1 MSDNTLPIPPDTDF
15 RFFVAEDGRTHISVR
30 LEAETVWLSQKAM
43 AELFA
48 KDVRTIN
55 EHIQNILEE
64 KELGPVATIRNFRI
78 VQQEGGRQISRDVEH
93 YNLEMIL
100 AVGYRVRSS
109 RGTQFRRWATALLKE
124 YVIKGFV
131 MDDERL
137 KAGTTWGKDYFDELL
152 ERIRDIRSS
161 EKRAYQK
168 IRDIFTLAADYDPS
182 ASETVEFFRII
193 QNKLHWAITG
203 KTAPQLI
210 AERSDPSKPNMG
222 LTSWA
227 GAKVRKADVAVAK
240 NYLDHGE
247 LESLNRIV
255 AMYLD
260 YAEDQAKRNRLVY
273 MKDWR
278 AKLDAFLRFN
288 DRAVLDN
295 PGLISMEVAKAL
307 AEERYEEF
315 SRHRLAEETEAEI
328 KEDIKKLESY
338 HE

>member
-1 MSDNTLPIPPDTDF
+1 MTEETLPIVPDTDF
-15 RFFVAEDGRTHISVR
+15 RFFVAEDGKTRISVR
-30 LEAETVWLSQKAM
+30 FEEETVWLSQKALS
-43 AELFA
+43 ELYQ
-48 KDVRTIN
+48 VSVPTVN
-55 EHIQNILEE
+55 EHIRGILEE
-64 KELGPVATIRNFRI
+64 HECGSATIRNFRI
-78 VQQEGGRQISRDVEH
+78 VQLEGERQVSRNVEH

-124 YVIKGFV
+124 YIIKGFT

-137 KAGTTWGKDYFDELL
+137 KAGSSWGKDYFDELL

-168 IRDIFTLAADYDPS
+168 IRDIFKLAADYNPAD
-182 ASETVEFFRII
+182 SETIEFFKII

-203 KTAPQLI
+203 KTAAQLI

-222 LTSWA
+222 LMSWA
-227 GAKVRKADVAVAK
+227 GAKVRKADVVVAK

-255 AMYLD
+255 TMYLD

-288 DRAVLDN
+288 DREVLDN
-295 PGLISMEVAKAL
+295 SGLISMEVAKAL
-307 AEERYEEF
+307 AEERYEEYRF
-315 SRHRLAEETEAEI
+315 HRLAEEAEAED